1 MKSVGGFFCHF
12 SSFPPLKV
20 DNYQLCCNRHTMG
33 TSEGLECQM
42 HRALEDSLYFA
53 AALASNTDQLFLR
66 RFLNDQEI
74 SDGGNFSLGEKDSV
88 YRLDIG
94 CVDSDLVGKIKVTAE
109 NENGKDEKEVSEGI
123 LAILLSE
130 SVLLF
135 PCWSTERKRM

>member
-1 MKSVGGFFCHF
+1 
-12 SSFPPLKV
+12 
-20 DNYQLCCNRHTMG
+20 
-33 TSEGLECQM
+33 M

-123 LAILLSE
+123 LAILLIE
-130 SVLLF
+130 KVLLF
-135 PCWSTERKRM
+135 PFGVHEGGCDLLGLVWPNNV

>member
-1 MKSVGGFFCHF
+1 
-12 SSFPPLKV
+12 
-20 DNYQLCCNRHTMG
+20 MG
-33 TSEGLECQM
+33 TSTSQSVQCQM

-53 AALASNTDQLFLR
+53 ATHASNTDQLFLL

-109 NENGKDEKEVSEGI
+109 NENGKDEKQVSKG
-123 LAILLSE
+123 LLMAILLSE
-130 SVLLF
+130 SALLF
-135 PCWSTERKRM
+135 PFFERKRM

>member
-1 MKSVGGFFCHF
+1 
-12 SSFPPLKV
+12 
-20 DNYQLCCNRHTMG
+20 
-33 TSEGLECQM
+33 M
-42 HRALEDSLYFA
+42 HRALDDSLYFA

-123 LAILLSE
+123 LLSE
-130 SVLLF
+130 SALPFSLL
-135 PCWSTERKRM
+135 EYRKYTKADVICPA